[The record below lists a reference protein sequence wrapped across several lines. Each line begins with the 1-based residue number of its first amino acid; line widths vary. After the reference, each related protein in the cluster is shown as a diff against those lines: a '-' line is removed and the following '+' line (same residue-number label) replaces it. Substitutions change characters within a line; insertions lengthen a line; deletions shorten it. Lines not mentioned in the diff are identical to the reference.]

1 MSRDETRLALL
12 EQDTENLHQLMSEM
26 SIKQNALEERQRKID
41 NRMAMFIGGTLVLQF
56 VVGILV
62 VWLHKGN

>member
-41 NRMAMFIGGTLVLQF
+41 NRMAMFIGGTIVLQF

-62 VWLHKGN
+62 VWLHK